1 MTEANLLLVMAR
13 QKTLA
18 VEAMDRSDRR
28 AALGYFSD
36 VVGLARSMPGQSAGM
51 TASLLESQELQQ
63 LYDGGDEQMARKRTV
78 SQSYSRSQ
86 SRPRK

>member
-1 MTEANLLLVMAR
+1 MA
-13 QKTLA
+13 TL
-18 VEAMDRSDRR
+18 R
-28 AALGYFSD
+28 YFSD
-36 VVGLARSMPGQSAGM
+36 VVGLARSMPGLSAEM

>member
-1 MTEANLLLVMAR
+1 M
-13 QKTLA
+13 
-18 VEAMDRSDRR
+18 

-36 VVGLARSMPGQSAGM
+36 VVGLARSMPSPSAEM

-63 LYDGGDEQMARKRTV
+63 LYDGDAQMVRKRAV

-86 SRPRK
+86 SKPRK